1 MTNSSKKKNLPKIIS
16 ISGLDGSGKSTQIEL
31 LKKHLERRKKKVF
44 YFHAVHFSI
53 ANKIVRILKS
63 PFKFFG
69 IIKEKEGQKP
79 RSVTKASAW
88 LIKLRKFILEIDMG
102 RFEVLLK
109 NLADCGYDYVVSDRY
124 FYDNI
129 INIEYLSARLDQKKH
144 RHETVRFKKE
154 VAKIKPDV
162 AIYLQ
167 TSPKEI
173 MERDDIPEQGLV
185 YLELKKKLYD
195 AREKSIKWK
204 VVNGNRKIDTI
215 YQEIKEVVKK
225 ELNLP

>member
-1 MTNSSKKKNLPKIIS
+1 MNPSQSKKAPKIIS
-16 ISGLDGSGKSTQIEL
+16 ISGLDGSGKSTQVEL

-44 YFHAVHFSI
+44 YFHAIQFSI
-53 ANKIVRILKS
+53 VNKIVRLLKS

-79 RSVTKASAW
+79 KSVTKASKW
-88 LIKLRKFILEIDMG
+88 QIKLRKFILEIDMG
-102 RFEVLLK
+102 RFETLLR
-109 NLADCGYDYVVSDRY
+109 NLSDCGYDYVVSDRY

-129 INIEYLSARLDQKKH
+129 INIEYLSAKLENGTHKN
-144 RHETVRFKKE
+144 ETSRFKKE
-154 VAKIKPDV
+154 VAKIKPDI

-167 TSPKEI
+167 TDPQEI
-173 MERDDIPEQGLV
+173 IKRDDVPEQGIV

-195 AREKSIKWK
+195 KRSKLVGWK
-204 VVNGNRKIDTI
+204 VVDGNRKIKTI
-215 YQEIKEVVKK
+215 YQEIKEIVKK